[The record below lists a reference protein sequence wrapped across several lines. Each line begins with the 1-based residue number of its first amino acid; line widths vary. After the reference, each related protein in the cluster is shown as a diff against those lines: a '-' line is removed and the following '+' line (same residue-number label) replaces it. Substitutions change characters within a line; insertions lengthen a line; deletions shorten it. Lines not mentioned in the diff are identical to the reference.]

1 MDSIGDFVEKVPRL
15 GLLQTIEW
23 KGERGKLTPMNV
35 RQIEA
40 NVEALMGSWSKD
52 TFIYELLLAYGL
64 PKATVTRAMKGT
76 ANMSKE
82 RGVVQLKSKVLF
94 KPVQGQDLHVSVEH
108 AAKQATH
115 KERFV
120 IVTDFKTLLA
130 KDMSGKATPLETPF
144 DELHKHYAYFLPW
157 AGLEKTAVVNE
168 NPADRKAAE
177 KLARLYDDLKK
188 ANNVESDEQRHA
200 LNVFLT
206 RLLFCFFAEDTG
218 IFEDGQFSVGLG
230 SHTADDGSD
239 SSDYL
244 RRLFNIMGTPEDKR
258 ESLPQHLA
266 AFPFVGESLFGDDLP
281 VPDITRRGRS
291 TILAAGDLDWAAIN
305 PDIFGSMI
313 QAVVSEENRGELG
326 MHYTSVPNI
335 MKVIGPLFLDELHEE
350 FDKAQGSETR
360 LRKLLHRIHNL
371 HIFDPA
377 CGSGNFL
384 IITYKELRRLE
395 MKILK
400 QFNELPISGIRLDHF
415 HGIEIDGF
423 AQETAKLS
431 MWLAE
436 HQMNREFEE
445 VMGRSLPS
453 LPLGLSSNV
462 VQGNSCRI
470 EWTSFI
476 DEKAD
481 EVFLI
486 GNPPYVG
493 AHLQT
498 PSQKEDL
505 KLVFAGYRAVR
516 KLDYISCWVFLAAR
530 FMSLRGGAAA
540 VVSTNSICQG
550 EQVGLLWP
558 IVEDLECEIS
568 FAHRSFLW
576 SNNAK
581 GKASVF
587 CIIVG
592 ITSQNSGVKKLYD
605 NGAVRAVKNISP
617 YLLDAPTVYV
627 HSRSS
632 SLSGLPQMIR
642 GSSPVDGGHLI
653 LTESEKQDLI
663 SAYPDSKKFI
673 KRLVGAEDFLNG
685 KVRYALWID
694 DDCVEEA
701 KENPIIKDRLSR
713 VRQFRL
719 SSSKVATQKASQTS
733 HAFFERKHRSGQ
745 SIIVPRVTS
754 VRRRYLQCGFLDDS
768 SIVLDRAQVVYDG
781 SPFLLAIL
789 SSTMHLVWV
798 AAVSGRLKMD
808 YNYSV
813 SICYNNFVLPALSQA
828 KIQELSMCA
837 LRILEV
843 RERYPDRTLA
853 ELYDPDKM
861 PEDLL
866 EAHKLNDEA
875 VERCYR
881 ARPFESDEDRLQV
894 LFDLYAKMTAEEAD
908 KGSLFESSKTKKK
921 RKRHA

>member
-1 MDSIGDFVEKVPRL
+1 
-15 GLLQTIEW
+15 
-23 KGERGKLTPMNV
+23 MNV
-35 RQIEA
+35 RQIES
-40 NVEALMGSWSKD
+40 NVEALMASWSKD

-76 ANMSKE
+76 ANMSNE
-82 RGVVQLKSKVLF
+82 PGVVQLKKKVLF
-94 KPVQGQDLHVSVEH
+94 KPVQGQDLYVAVEQ
-108 AAKQATH
+108 ASKQATH

-144 DELHKHYAYFLPW
+144 EELHKHYAYFLPW

-177 KLARLYDDLKK
+177 KLARLYDDLKE
-188 ANNVESDEQRHA
+188 ANNVENDEQRHA

-206 RLLFCFFAEDTG
+206 RLLFCFFAEDTS

-230 SHTADDGSD
+230 SYTAENGSD
-239 SSDYL
+239 SSEYL
-244 RRLFNIMGTPEDKR
+244 RRLFRILGTPEDQR
-258 ESLPQHLA
+258 ESLPKHLE
-266 AFPFVGESLFGDDLP
+266 AFPFVGKSLFGDDLP
-281 VPDITRRGRS
+281 VPEITRKGRS

-335 MKVIGPLFLDELHEE
+335 MKVISPLFLDELHEE
-350 FDKAQGSETR
+350 FDKAQGSDTR

-415 HGIEIDGF
+415 HGIEIDDF
-423 AQETAKLS
+423 AHETAKLS

-453 LPLGLSSNV
+453 LPLGLASNIVAGNACLLDWV
-462 VQGNSCRI
+462 VPGFSDGH
-470 EWTSFI
+470 E
-476 DEKAD
+476 
-481 EVFLI
+481 LI
-486 GNPPYVG
+486 VVGNPPYVG
-493 AHLQT
+493 ARRQ
-498 PSQKEDL
+498 SVEQKKDMIL
-505 KLVFAGYRAVR
+505 AIDAKQSIGS
-516 KLDYISCWVFLAAR
+516 LDYICAWFFKAAR
-530 FMSLRGGAAA
+530 LVREYGGSFAFVA
-540 VVSTNSICQG
+540 TNSICQG
-550 EQVGLLWP
+550 EQVGKLWP
-558 IVEDLECEIS
+558 KLLLNDLEIC
-568 FAHRSFLW
+568 FAHRSFRW
-576 SNNAK
+576 SNNAR
-581 GKASVF
+581 GKAAVY

-592 ITSQNSGVKKLYD
+592 ISCRQSGRRKKLFSPE
-605 NGAVRAVKNISP
+605 GQALVKEINY
-617 YLLDAPTVYV
+617 YLLPGKSENFVNSRVAP
-627 HSRSS
+627 
-632 SLSGLPQMIR
+632 
-642 GSSPVDGGHLI
+642 
-653 LTESEKQDLI
+653 I
-663 SAYPDSKKFI
+663 SAFPVMGIGNKPICGGNYLFTEDEKASFLLKEPLAEPFFRQWIGGREMIQGVVRFCLWLGDSRI
-673 KRLVGAEDFLNG
+673 EDFVEMPYVQSRINS
-685 KVRYALWID
+685 VR
-694 DDCVEEA
+694 EA
-701 KENPIIKDRLSR
+701 
-713 VRQFRL
+713 RL
-719 SSSKVATQKASQTS
+719 SSKSPGTRKLANEPLRYHVENIPTAS
-733 HAFFERKHRSGQ
+733 F
-745 SIIVPRVTS
+745 
-754 VRRRYLQCGFLDDS
+754 
-768 SIVLDRAQVVYDG
+768 
-781 SPFLLAIL
+781 LAIPEVSSERREYVPIGFFGAECFPSNKLNVVLESPLWLMSVL
-789 SSTMHLVWV
+789 SSKIHDSWV
-798 AAVSGRLKMD
+798 RSVGGRMKMD
-808 YNYSV
+808 ISYS
-813 SICYNNFVLPALSQA
+813 IALCYNTFPFPSISKQREE
-828 KIQELSMCA
+828 ELAMCA
-837 LRILEV
+837 LRILEA

>member
-1 MDSIGDFVEKVPRL
+1 MV
-15 GLLQTIEW
+15 
-23 KGERGKLTPMNV
+23 
-35 RQIEA
+35 
-40 NVEALMGSWSKD
+40 SWSKD

-82 RGVVQLKSKVLF
+82 PGVVQLKSKVLF
-94 KPVQGQDLHVSVEH
+94 KPVKGQDLHVAVEH

-130 KDMSGKATPLETPF
+130 KDMSGRSTPLETPF

-177 KLARLYDDLKK
+177 KLARLYDDLKE
-188 ANNVESDEQRHA
+188 ANDVQSDEERHA
-200 LNVFLT
+200 LNAFLT

-244 RRLFNIMGTPEDKR
+244 RRLFRIMGTPEDQR

-266 AFPFVGESLFGDDLP
+266 DFPFVGESLFGDDLP

-291 TILAAGDLDWAAIN
+291 TILGAGDLDWAAIN

-313 QAVVSEENRGELG
+313 QAVVSEEGRGELG

-350 FDKAQGSETR
+350 FDKAQGSDTR

-395 MKILK
+395 MKILRQFK
-400 QFNELPISGIRLDHF
+400 QLPISGIRLDHF
-415 HGIEIDGF
+415 HGIEIDDF
-423 AQETAKLS
+423 AHETAKLS

-445 VMGRSLPS
+445 VMGRSVPS
-453 LPLGLSSNV
+453 LPLGSSSNIV
-462 VQGNSCRI
+462 HGNSCRVD
-470 EWTSFI
+470 WLDVLDGPNS
-476 DEKAD
+476 
-481 EVFLI
+481 EVFLV
-486 GNPPYVG
+486 GNPPFLGYTG
-493 AHLQT
+493 Q
-498 PSQKEDL
+498 SKEQKEDL
-505 KLVFAGYRAVR
+505 VYVLGKKSSKKFDYVVAWLKKAFVLLDSERIAGFSLVT
-516 KLDYISCWVFLAAR
+516 
-530 FMSLRGGAAA
+530 
-540 VVSTNSICQG
+540 TNSVYQG
-550 EQVGLLWP
+550 EQVSLLAS
-558 IVEDLECEIS
+558 IADSLGDFQIKYCHTS
-568 FAHRSFLW
+568 FSWKNHAAD
-576 SNNAK
+576 NA
-581 GKASVF
+581 GVSVV
-587 CIIVG
+587 IVG
-592 ITSQNSGVKKLYD
+592 IVPAGERGEKKIY
-605 NGAVRAVKNISP
+605 NGDAVRQVSNISW
-617 YLLDAPTVYV
+617 YLTAGDFKPIVPR
-627 HSRSS
+627 RSPVS
-632 SLSGLPQMIR
+632 SFPPMVR
-642 GSSPVDGGHLI
+642 GSQPTGERLI
-653 LTESEKQDLI
+653 LTMEEYHKLVLESPETEKYLRRFMGG
-663 SAYPDSKKFI
+663 K
-673 KRLVGAEDFLNG
+673 DFLHGILRYCIWINSQSCP
-685 KVRYALWID
+685 KDAVALQNRFESVR
-694 DDCVEEA
+694 
-701 KENPIIKDRLSR
+701 S
-713 VRQFRL
+713 QRL
-719 SSSKVATQKASQTS
+719 SSTKAATRSLAEYPWLFDEIKHEGACLVLPEISSERRDYLIVGFASDEVVVSNKGRAVYGCDVSHLAVLSSRQHNVWVRCVGGKMVDRISYGNTLVYNTFPFPSISNQKA
-733 HAFFERKHRSGQ
+733 EE
-745 SIIVPRVTS
+745 
-754 VRRRYLQCGFLDDS
+754 
-768 SIVLDRAQVVYDG
+768 
-781 SPFLLAIL
+781 LA
-789 SSTMHLVWV
+789 
-798 AAVSGRLKMD
+798 
-808 YNYSV
+808 
-813 SICYNNFVLPALSQA
+813 
-828 KIQELSMCA
+828 MCA

-894 LFDLYAKMTAEEAD
+894 LFDLYAKMTAEEAE
-908 KGSLFESSKTKKK
+908 KGSLFEPSKTKKK